1 MLTSVFVCP
10 LPINGNWSR
19 ALGQGE
25 ATTFL
30 WRFQLME
37 IQCLVGG
44 PALRDTVVD

>member
-10 LPINGNWSR
+10 LTINENWSR

-25 ATTFL
+25 AITFL

-37 IQCLVGG
+37 IQCWVGG
-44 PALRDTVVD
+44 LALRDMIGD